1 MLQQFPYSYFL
12 LFPNWKLE
20 ISKLLFPNI
29 SYYHMAEASGDGKSL
44 LKENLQDQCSCLQL
58 WYVVSS

>member
-20 ISKLLFPNI
+20 ISKLLFPII
-29 SYYHMAEASGDGKSL
+29 SWQK
-44 LKENLQDQCSCLQL
+44 LQEMGSHSERNPTGSAFLTTVVVCSF
-58 WYVVSS
+58 